1 MSAGILARLVL
12 LGAIWGS
19 SYLFMRIT
27 VPAIGAAPTAGGR
40 LALAA
45 LLLVLLVRVMGRRLE
60 WRARWRDYLVVGLLS
75 SGVPFLLFA
84 YAAHHLPAGY
94 SALLNSTTPMFA
106 VLVAFAATGFRPSA
120 SKSLGVLV
128 GIAGVAILAGFS
140 TVAWSG
146 GVALA
151 FGACLLAA
159 LLYALAATQIRKR
172 FAGADPVVVAAGSMV
187 AAALLVGPAALYE
200 LPSAWPATGPLAA
213 LVVLGVLCTAF
224 ANVIYFGLVKEA
236 GAERATTVTF
246 LMPVF
251 AQVWGTLFLGE
262 AASVATLAGLGLVLF
277 AVALVFERIPDPA
290 RLLAAIERFGAL
302 YAPRGI
308 EPIRPHRPPCR

>member
-1 MSAGILARLVL
+1 MSAGIVARLVL

-45 LLLVLLVRVMGRRLE
+45 LLLVLLVRAMGRRLE

-94 SALLNSTTPMFA
+94 SALLNSTTPLFA
-106 VLVAFAATGFRPSA
+106 VLIAFAATGFRPSG

-128 GIAGVAILAGFS
+128 GIAGVGILAGFS
-140 TVAWSG
+140 AVAWNA

-151 FGACLLAA
+151 FGACLVAA
-159 LLYALAATQIRKR
+159 LLYAFAATEIRKR
-172 FAGADPVVVAAGSMV
+172 FAGADPVAVAAGSMV
-187 AAALLVGPAALYE
+187 AATLVVGPVALYE
-200 LPSAWPATGPLAA
+200 LPAAWPASGPLFA
-213 LVVLGVLCTAF
+213 LVVLGVVCTAL
-224 ANVIYFGLVKEA
+224 ANVIYFGLVKQA

-246 LMPVF
+246 LMPLF
-251 AQVWGTLFLGE
+251 AQVWGALFLGE
-262 AASVATLAGLGLVLF
+262 GISAATLAGLGLVLF
-277 AVALVFERIPDPA
+277 AVALVFERVPGLA
-290 RLLAAIERFGAL
+290 RLIAAIERFGAMH
-302 YAPRGI
+302 APRGV
-308 EPIRPHRPPCR
+308 EPIHPPPPCR